1 MHIVHGLGAGGT
13 EMMCFRLAEHWQSR
27 FHQHIVAMK
36 PHTRMLEAGFNGL
49 VNCVLTIGPDE
60 PQSNLAMLRWL
71 RCVFKKNTPDA
82 LIIHVFGVPHLIAA
96 SAARSTGIKSLAVKA
111 GNPPPL
117 EMPGRRRWAAITL
130 GSKLLRCPIASCST
144 AVNGELRKLGVGMPK
159 HSRAIPNGI
168 DIASIAAR
176 SREAKA
182 MRPSVIGMVARLDAI
197 KDHDTLL
204 QALSLVRLQVPDC
217 ELWIVGDGVRRVAL
231 EDQSRSLSIADRV
244 KFLGNRSDVPELLG
258 QMDVYAFS
266 TTRAEGFGIAL
277 IEAMAAGVAV
287 VASDV
292 PACSEVLGNGEA
304 GLIVPPGD
312 ATKLAEAIVELLQ
325 NQELRANICAAAAG
339 RVQREYSIEKC
350 AARWEALLFRKTVS
364 ITSPDHRC
372 AS

>member
-1 MHIVHGLGAGGT
+1 MTCL
-13 EMMCFRLAEHWQSR
+13 RLAEHWQSR

-36 PHTRMLEAGFNGL
+36 PDTRMLEPEFNEL
-49 VNCVLTIGPDE
+49 ANCVLTIGPKE
-60 PQSNLAMLRWL
+60 PQSNLAVWRWL
-71 RCVFKKNTPDA
+71 RCVFKTNAPDA

-96 SAARSTGIKSLAVKA
+96 SAARSARIKSLAVKA

-144 AVNGELRKLGVGMPK
+144 AVDGELRKLGVGMPK
-159 HSRAIPNGI
+159 HSRALPNGI

-176 SREAKA
+176 AARSRETKA

-204 QALSLVRLQVPDC
+204 QALSLVRRQVPDC

-231 EDQSRSLSIADRV
+231 EDQARSLGVADRV

-266 TTRAEGFGIAL
+266 TTRDEGFGIAL
-277 IEAMAAGVAV
+277 IEAMAAGVPV

-292 PACSEVLGNGEA
+292 PACREVLGNGEA
-304 GLIVPPGD
+304 GIIVPPGD

-325 NQELRANICAAAAG
+325 NQELRANICAAAAR

-350 AARWEALLFRKTVS
+350 AARWEALLFQDTVS
-364 ITSPDHRC
+364 ITSPVHQC